1 MTLKTG
7 LGSLK
12 VIETDTYRSV
22 IYDFLLTFHSNL
34 SRTVSQTNG
43 DFGLSLEIRKIPRE
57 FCAHADGVLLGIGYR
72 RTESKNGIMGL
83 PDGQKNLAKG
93 LAV

>member
-57 FCAHADGVLLGIGYR
+57 FCAHAVGIGYR

-83 PDGQKNLAKG
+83 PDGQKILAKG